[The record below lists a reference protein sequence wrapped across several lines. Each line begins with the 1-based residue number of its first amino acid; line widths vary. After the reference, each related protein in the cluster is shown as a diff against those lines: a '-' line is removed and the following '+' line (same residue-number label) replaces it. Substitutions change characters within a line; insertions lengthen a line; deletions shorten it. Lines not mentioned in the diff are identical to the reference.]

1 MNTNDQIKK
10 LGIAGSLVIFVGAGI
25 LMHLQTKFVIPWLSR
40 ITGMENIFFWFVIGG
55 LGIFL
60 PLILLGI
67 FLLKKEEV
75 LTAEKAF
82 EAMAAEKSIAEAFAW
97 FAAEDAVIKRG
108 NDSII
113 SGREGI
119 RNYYNLANLT
129 RAAVSWTPDRIDVSA
144 DGTMA
149 WTYGKYVWK
158 VIRYDGDTVVSRG
171 IFHTVWKRQAD
182 GSWKYV
188 WD

>member
-1 MNTNDQIKK
+1 MIKPFYMK
-10 LGIAGSLVIFVGAGI
+10 TTFHIIIFV
-25 LMHLQTKFVIPWLSR
+25 
-40 ITGMENIFFWFVIGG
+40 
-55 LGIFL
+55 FL
-60 PLILLGI
+60 IYGCNRLVDREE
-67 FLLKKEEV
+67 LKKEV
-75 LTAEKAF
+75 YNAEKAF
-82 EAMAAEKSIAEAFAW
+82 EAMTAEKGIAEAFGY

-113 SGREGI
+113 SGKEGI
-119 RNYYNLANLT
+119 RNYYNRANLT
-129 RAAVSWTPDRIDVSA
+129 RATVNWTPGFVDVSA

-149 WTYGKYVWK
+149 WTYGKFVWK
-158 VIRYDGDTVVSRG
+158 VIGAEGDTLVSVG

>member
-1 MNTNDQIKK
+1 MDKTYK
-10 LGIAGSLVIFVGAGI
+10 LMQLLSMIPLLPVLGLLSSCSLHVDPEAV
-25 LMHLQTKFVIPWLSR
+25 
-40 ITGMENIFFWFVIGG
+40 
-55 LGIFL
+55 
-60 PLILLGI
+60 
-67 FLLKKEEV
+67 KKEV
-75 LTAEKAF
+75 LNAEKAF

-119 RNYYNLANLT
+119 RNYYSLANLT
-129 RAAVSWTPDRIDVSA
+129 RATVSWTPDRIDVSA

-158 VIRYDGDTVVSRG
+158 VIRSDGDTVVSRG
-171 IFHTVWKRQAD
+171 IFHTVWKRQSD